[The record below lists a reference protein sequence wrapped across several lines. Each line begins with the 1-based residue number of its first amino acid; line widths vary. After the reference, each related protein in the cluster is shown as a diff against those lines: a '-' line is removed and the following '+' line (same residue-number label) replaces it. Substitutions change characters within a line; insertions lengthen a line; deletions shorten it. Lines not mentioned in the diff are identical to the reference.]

1 MVDAQNG
8 DVVQQ
13 IRVVPDCTDSLGL
26 FADSAI
32 SDGVVFVNGA
42 NCIIPA
48 KPPFVPPTGVVAAL
62 KSDDDSKDG
71 LKKLWEFTSLF
82 APVLSGVAVANGV
95 VTRTARAFMARCMP
109 LTPKQAGYWLGY

>member
-1 MVDAQNG
+1 MILKVVGAGEKKIGVYSVLDAQNG

-32 SDGVVFVNGA
+32 SDGVVFVNGV

-48 KPPFVPPTGVVAAL
+48 NLHWFL
-62 KSDDDSKDG
+62 
-71 LKKLWEFTSLF
+71 
-82 APVLSGVAVANGV
+82 
-95 VTRTARAFMARCMP
+95 R
-109 LTPKQAGYWLGY
+109 LGWWRR